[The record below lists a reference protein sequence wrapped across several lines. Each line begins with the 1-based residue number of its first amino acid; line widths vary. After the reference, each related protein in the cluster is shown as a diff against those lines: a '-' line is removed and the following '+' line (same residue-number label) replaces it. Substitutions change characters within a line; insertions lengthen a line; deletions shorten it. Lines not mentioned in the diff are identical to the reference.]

1 VKYAGDGSEI
11 TSDNRPKSKIFEWFF
26 DPLMVIKDQ
35 IKSENFTEEEEAYLE
50 KQVLL
55 ISDPKR
61 IKENLIRLP
70 PLSERKQAE
79 IEAFAR
85 RYFLSSLLFNHK
97 RKISPFLT
105 LLILLQGCKESQNRY
120 QGTPQPSAISTPL

>member
-1 VKYAGDGSEI
+1 VKYADDGSEI

-85 RYFLSSLLFNHK
+85 RYFFHHSFSITK
-97 RKISPFLT
+97 EKIV
-105 LLILLQGCKESQNRY
+105 
-120 QGTPQPSAISTPL
+120 

>member
-1 VKYAGDGSEI
+1 
-11 TSDNRPKSKIFEWFF
+11 
-26 DPLMVIKDQ
+26 MVIKDQ
-35 IKSENFTEEEEAYLE
+35 IKAENFTEEEEAYLE

-85 RYFLSSLLFNHK
+85 RYFLSSLLFNH
-97 RKISPFLT
+97 
-105 LLILLQGCKESQNRY
+105 
-120 QGTPQPSAISTPL
+120 

>member
-1 VKYAGDGSEI
+1 MVPFIDLRDFLVKYAGDGSEI

-35 IKSENFTEEEEAYLE
+35 IKAENFTEEEEAYLE

-85 RYFLSSLLFNHK
+85 RYFLSSLLFNH
-97 RKISPFLT
+97 
-105 LLILLQGCKESQNRY
+105 
-120 QGTPQPSAISTPL
+120 